1 MKLHDQLM
9 KAKLYKKQQ
18 GRCNAPCEDYIQ
30 RRGIFLPKRLLEL
43 DHIDSNGPDDI
54 SNRQLLCSHC
64 NRVKREHP
72 MEYLLDYWERK
83 WLEKMQPTIFSPSGM
98 TKKRQVAQ
106 QAVTGRR
113 PEPQYMH
120 NSGQVALWSVIQMI

>member
-72 MEYLLDYWERK
+72 MEYLLVGHLVCALPLIECR
-83 WLEKMQPTIFSPSGM
+83 FRPSQ
-98 TKKRQVAQ
+98 R
-106 QAVTGRR
+106 
-113 PEPQYMH
+113 
-120 NSGQVALWSVIQMI
+120 